1 MRTVQILYE
10 DPAVIVVVKPPG
22 LPSQPERSTAMDMVS
37 YLKNLLAARDKVKN
51 PYIGVVHRLDRPVGG
66 IMVYAK
72 NKTAAANLSAQI
84 ASRAISKEYLAVVRG
99 IMEKPHGTLEDLLIR
114 DGRTNLSRVAGE
126 SEANGAKKAVLS
138 YEVLEAAQY
147 EGHNYS
153 LLKIKLLT
161 GRHHQIR
168 VQLANLGHPIAGDK
182 KYGSDCKSATRYPEA
197 LDGRADPFWE
207 LGLFSS
213 SLEFVHPIKK
223 KPVRYRAE
231 PAAQPFLMFHCQR
244 ITE

>member
-22 LPSQPERSTAMDMVS
+22 VPSQPERSTAMDMVS

-66 IMVYAK
+66 VMVYAK
-72 NKTAAANLSAQI
+72 NKAAAANLSAQI
-84 ASRAISKEYLAVVRG
+84 ASRAIAKEYLAVVRG

-114 DGRTNLSRVAGE
+114 DGRTNLSRVAGG

-138 YEVLEAAQY
+138 YEVLESAQY
-147 EGHNYS
+147 EGHTYS
-153 LLKIKLLT
+153 LLKIKLMT

-182 KYGSDCKSATRYPEA
+182 KYGPGFKNAKLHLEA
-197 LDGRADPFWE
+197 PDGWADPFWE

-213 SLEFVHPIKK
+213 SLEFVHPIEK
-223 KPVRYRAE
+223 KPVRYGAKPE
-231 PAAQPFLMFHCQR
+231 AQPFLMFHCQT